1 MNIGLVNNKMSKFYY
16 CMFILNLLVLSM
28 DFGSAISICFK
39 KYFDFS
45 GRASRSEF
53 WYFVLF
59 VTLLLFGAGI
69 LLGIFMP
76 NNQSLDGVVTLFIYL
91 PLIIPFI
98 AVTARRLHDFGMS
111 GWMQCIFIPG
121 YVAAEMMGMNAPD
134 GLFGLGLQ
142 LYLLFFYLKKQIR
155 KKINLEQ
162 FPKNKY
168 GKLIKLRR

>member
-1 MNIGLVNNKMSKFYY
+1 
-16 CMFILNLLVLSM
+16 M
-28 DFGSAISICFK
+28 DFSSAISICFK

-59 VTLLLFGAGI
+59 VSLLLFGAGL

-121 YVAAEMMGMNAPD
+121 YIAAEMMGMNAPGWIIWIGTTIVFAIFLSQKAD
-134 GLFGLGLQ
+134 
-142 LYLLFFYLKKQIR
+142 KK
-155 KKINLEQ
+155 
-162 FPKNKY
+162 KNKF
-168 GKLIKLRR
+168 GAMPKK